1 MDSPKLT
8 ELRVLAA
15 NETVED
21 LEQIASL
28 VIQIGHVVVARGVRI
43 DQMARVAAEERP
55 DVAVVGL
62 RGDTA
67 HALDLIS
74 EITRAGI
81 CPVIT
86 LIAEENP
93 EFTKQASER
102 GIYAYASPIGPEEL
116 RGAID
121 VALSRFGRYEQLEGA
136 MSRRGTIERAKGI
149 LMERYL
155 IGEQQAFEM
164 LRRQARSSGMK
175 IGDAA
180 ETVVH
185 AHRLLPPQSPA
196 ARQKPTGQ

>member
-1 MDSPKLT
+1 
-8 ELRVLAA
+8 
-15 NETVED
+15 
-21 LEQIASL
+21 
-28 VIQIGHVVVARGVRI
+28 
-43 DQMARVAAEERP
+43 
-55 DVAVVGL
+55 VGL
-62 RGDTA
+62 LGNTA

-74 EITRAGI
+74 EITQAGI
-81 CPVIT
+81 CPVIA
-86 LIAEENP
+86 LIPEEHP

-136 MSRRGTIERAKGI
+136 MSRRGTIECAKGI

-164 LRRQARSSGMK
+164 LRRQARSSSMK

-180 ETVVH
+180 ETVMQG
-185 AHRLLPPQSPA
+185 HRLLPPKPAA
-196 ARQKPTGQ
+196 ARQNPTGE